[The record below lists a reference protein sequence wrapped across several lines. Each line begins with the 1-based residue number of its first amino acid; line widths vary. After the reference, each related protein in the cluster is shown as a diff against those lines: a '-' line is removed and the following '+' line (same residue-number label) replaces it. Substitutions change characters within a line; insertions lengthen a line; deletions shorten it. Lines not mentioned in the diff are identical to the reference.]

1 MWLKMPK
8 SLENLEIVEN
18 IQFMIKYCDT
28 FLDYCHNENLSI
40 DGNIAGEIVDSITEI
55 EEYLEDPTNVL
66 EQEDLQ
72 TIYDYLSSIYD
83 GLQNLNDIKL
93 FNNVH
98 IVYSLILSQTK
109 ERLDSNRDNYEWY
122 KVKSDWIYQKSL

>member
-1 MWLKMPK
+1 MPK

-55 EEYLEDPTNVL
+55 EEYLDDPTNVL

-72 TIYDYLSSIYD
+72 RIYDYLSSIYD

-109 ERLDSNRDNYEWY
+109 ERLDSNRDNYE
-122 KVKSDWIYQKSL
+122 